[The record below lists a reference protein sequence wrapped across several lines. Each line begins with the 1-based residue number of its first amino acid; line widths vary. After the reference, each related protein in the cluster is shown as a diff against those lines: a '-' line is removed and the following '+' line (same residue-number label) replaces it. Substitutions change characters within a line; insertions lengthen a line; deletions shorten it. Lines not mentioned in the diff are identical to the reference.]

1 MFTTVVLLFSG
12 LTRVWLVS
20 KENKNKFQIL
30 AYTDSLT
37 GIYNRYG
44 FDELAEQMITK
55 NPEAKFVAVLLD
67 IDEFKF
73 VNDIYGHVCGD
84 NALKSLADS
93 MKAFFPSGALLGRN
107 GGDEFVI
114 LLKDYSYDDVKE
126 KLQQFTMAPK
136 TFSYKGKR
144 TSIFI
149 FLLDMRNIR
158 HLRLIV
164 HSLCAVQ
171 MQPFTK

>member
-1 MFTTVVLLFSG
+1 M
-12 LTRVWLVS
+12 
-20 KENKNKFQIL
+20 
-30 AYTDSLT
+30 
-37 GIYNRYG
+37 
-44 FDELAEQMITK
+44 AEQMNYLKSTGRR
-55 NPEAKFVAVLLD
+55 KFDWLYYLD

-136 TFSYKGKR
+136 TFSYKGKEHQILYF
-144 TSIFI
+144 SWICGI
-149 FLLDMRNIR
+149 SDIC
-158 HLRLIV
+158 V
-164 HSLCAVQ
+164 
-171 MQPFTK
+171 

>member
-1 MFTTVVLLFSG
+1 MAV

-30 AYTDSLT
+30 AHTDSLT

-67 IDEFKF
+67 IDDFKF
-73 VNDIYGHVCGD
+73 VNDIYGHVYGD

-114 LLKDYSYDDVKE
+114 LLKDYSYDDVKRSYSNSLW
-126 KLQQFTMAPK
+126 LQRHFHTRE
-136 TFSYKGKR
+136 R
-144 TSIFI
+144 TSIFYFSWI
-149 FLLDMRNIR
+149 CGISDIC
-158 HLRLIV
+158 V
-164 HSLCAVQ
+164 
-171 MQPFTK
+171 